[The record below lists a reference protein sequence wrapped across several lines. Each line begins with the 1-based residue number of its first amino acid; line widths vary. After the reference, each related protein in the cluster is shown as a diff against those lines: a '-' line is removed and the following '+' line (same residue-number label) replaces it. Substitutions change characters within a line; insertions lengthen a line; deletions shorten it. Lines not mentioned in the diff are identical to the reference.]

1 MNKEILFISIFF
13 ILISS
18 CNKTG
23 CTDIIALNYNDKA
36 TSDDGSCSYNI
47 QYKSLNKE
55 HIFITNVDEL
65 QNSNDPISNHIDSIL
80 SGDINS
86 TVVSTGALYLDLDQN
101 ELTDFYFEIIDL
113 NLFNIN
119 NLPISFDSLAV
130 RAISSSVEFL
140 DNSTWNYP
148 DALNQNDLINSTS
161 NWSSGPVVIGTFAN
175 AGQFNGMGEKYLG
188 IRILEG
194 NDYKYG
200 WIRLKCSQRND
211 TLNIYDYAFNP
222 NLNQEILANQK

>member
-119 NLPISFDSLAV
+119 NLPSSFDSLAV

-148 DALNQNDLINSTS
+148 DALNQNDLINSKS

-200 WIRLKCSQRND
+200 WIRLKCSLHND

-222 NLNQEILANQK
+222 NLN